1 MDNMQSLLMSTLAG
15 GGSNREDLMQQLLQ
29 QADLDESTLELLT
42 KYLSERAEPE
52 ANDSEEDESRYE
64 EQEERILRLTELLGE
79 TSEQLQRVYAEVEEL
94 RSVKSD
100 LSVKVDDLEEFY
112 YRLTA
117 ALGICYQCL
126 GDDESCQI
134 CGGKGY
140 AGSGFFRLD
149 EDLFSY
155 YVLPVVRLKMN
166 SQRRNNNNKL
176 QHS

>member
-1 MDNMQSLLMSTLAG
+1 MQSLLMSTLAG
-15 GGSNREDLMQQLLQ
+15 GGSSREDLMQQLLQ
-29 QADLDESTLELLT
+29 QADLDESTLGLLT

-52 ANDSEEDESRYE
+52 ANEEDESKYE

-155 YVLPVVRLKMN
+155 YVLPVVKLKMN
-166 SQRRNNNNKL
+166 SQRKNNTNKL
-176 QHS
+176 QQS

>member
-1 MDNMQSLLMSTLAG
+1 MQSLLMSTLTG
-15 GGSNREDLMQQLLQ
+15 GGSSREDLMQQLLQ
-29 QADLDESTLELLT
+29 QADLDESTLGLLT

-52 ANDSEEDESRYE
+52 ANEEDESKYE

-155 YVLPVVRLKMN
+155 YVLPVVKLKMN
-166 SQRRNNNNKL
+166 SQRKNNTNKL
-176 QHS
+176 QQS